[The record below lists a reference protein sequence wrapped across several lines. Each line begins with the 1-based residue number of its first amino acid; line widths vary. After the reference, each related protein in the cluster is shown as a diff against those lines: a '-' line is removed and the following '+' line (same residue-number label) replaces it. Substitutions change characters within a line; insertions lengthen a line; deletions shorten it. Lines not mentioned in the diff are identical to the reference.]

1 MYLSHLKQK
10 TSYAKKSVACLKL
23 KSSMTIYIT
32 LVLVIIMAL
41 IFTLIESG
49 RVSAVNTK
57 LRSITYMAADSVFAE
72 FAQPLF
78 DQYGVM
84 MLWADEEE
92 FMEAFTGYI
101 SENLNL
107 KGTDAG
113 SDLDLYGMHY
123 TESSLVDVK
132 WITDDGGKLFA
143 EQVYDYMK
151 VHLVE
156 SVAEQLLSRTDF
168 FEQSEKVREVLGTI
182 SEYQSEFIKVEE
194 SISEINDKVNHIKD
208 LAENPRTLLEEM
220 QRDLNLYQDEGDQE
234 AAKRFSEKRTEL
246 KTSSDE
252 IQQELSDVQ
261 NATEDYYQNVDAAKD
276 GLLAMKEELEL
287 SKEEYSL
294 EIYQAIQKRIEEIE
308 DTGSEEGAGYQT
320 IKSNAEAAAK
330 YQETMKGLDTFFDAT
345 DEEVSEENVGTYQEM
360 TRQALESVT
369 GFDKL
374 SLDAGSAAE
383 QTGSA
388 DLSFIEN
395 VNQKSKTGIL
405 DLLAGDISEKQID
418 RSRFPS
424 VTSMEK
430 ETEEEEDF
438 VDKTVQKALFAEY
451 DVEHFGCYTNIKEN
465 TALDYEVEYIL
476 GGKDNDRDNLSA
488 VATELILI
496 RSGANLVNLMLD
508 STKQAEIRELATA
521 VSFGQVY
528 IMKIAELLITT
539 AWALAEAMLD
549 TKALF
554 EGKKIPLIKQQ
565 DDWFLSLEGLK
576 NFTGEE
582 ATESDEEFGLGYE
595 DYLRVLLLLEK
606 KEDQRFRTMDMIQA
620 NMCLNENTDFR
631 IKDCIA
637 QVKAEVSYSAPGVF
651 AALPIVQRTAAS
663 DTTGY
668 QFSFVQ
674 EYAY

>member
-1 MYLSHLKQK
+1 M
-10 TSYAKKSVACLKL
+10 KKSFACKKL

-32 LVLVIIMAL
+32 LVLIIIMAL

-101 SENLNL
+101 NENLNL

-113 SDLDLYGMHY
+113 SDLDLYGMRY
-123 TESSLVDVK
+123 AESSLVEVK

-151 VHLVE
+151 VHLIE
-156 SVAEQLLSRTDF
+156 SVAEQLLSQTDF

-194 SISEINDKVNHIKD
+194 SVSEISDKVNHIKD
-208 LAENPRTLLEEM
+208 LSENPKTLLEEM
-220 QRDLNLYQDEGDQE
+220 QKDLDLYQNEGDQE
-234 AAKRFSEKRTEL
+234 AAKRFSDNRTEL
-246 KTSSDE
+246 KTNSNE
-252 IQQELSDVQ
+252 IQEELSAVQ

-276 GLLAMKEELEL
+276 GLFAMKEELER
-287 SKEEYSL
+287 SKEEYSP

-308 DTGSEEGAGYQT
+308 DTVSEEGAGYQT
-320 IKSNAEAAAK
+320 LKNNAEAAAK
-330 YQETMKGLDTFFDAT
+330 YQETMKGMDAFFDAT
-345 DEEVSEENVGTYQEM
+345 DGAVSEENVGAYQEM
-360 TRQALESVT
+360 TSQTLENVKN
-369 GFDKL
+369 FDMS
-374 SLDAGSAAE
+374 SLISGQETE

-395 VNQKSKTGIL
+395 VNQKSKVGIL

-418 RSRFPS
+418 QSSFPS

-430 ETEEEEDF
+430 ETEEDEEL
-438 VDKTVQKALFAEY
+438 VDKTVQKALFSEY
-451 DVEHFGCYTNIKEN
+451 DVEHFGCYTNKKDN

-476 GGKDNDRDNLSA
+476 GGKDNDRDNLSS
-488 VATELILI
+488 VATELVLI
-496 RSGANLVNLMLD
+496 RSGANLINLMLD
-508 STKQAEIRELATA
+508 SKKQAEIRELATA

-528 IMKIAELLITT
+528 IKKIAELLITM

-576 NFTGEE
+576 NFTGDEV
-582 ATESDEEFGLGYE
+582 TESDEENGLDYE
-595 DYLRVLLLLEK
+595 AYLRILLLLEK

-620 NMCLNENTDFR
+620 NMCLNENEDFR

-651 AALPIVQRTAAS
+651 AALPIVQRTAAL

-668 QFSFVQ
+668 EFQFIQ

>member
-1 MYLSHLKQK
+1 MYLSHLIQK
-10 TSYAKKSVACLKL
+10 TSYMKKSFACKKL

-32 LVLVIIMAL
+32 LVLIIIMAL

-101 SENLNL
+101 NENLNL

-113 SDLDLYGMHY
+113 SDLDLYGMRY
-123 TESSLVDVK
+123 AESSLVEVK

-151 VHLVE
+151 VHLIE
-156 SVAEQLLSRTDF
+156 SVAEQLLSQTDF

-194 SISEINDKVNHIKD
+194 SVSEISDKVNHIKD
-208 LAENPRTLLEEM
+208 LSENPKTLLEEM
-220 QRDLNLYQDEGDQE
+220 QKDLDLYQNEGDQE
-234 AAKRFSEKRTEL
+234 AAKRFSDNRTEL
-246 KTSSDE
+246 KTNSNE
-252 IQQELSDVQ
+252 IQEELSAVQ

-276 GLLAMKEELEL
+276 GLFAMKEELER
-287 SKEEYSL
+287 SKEEYSP

-320 IKSNAEAAAK
+320 IKNNAEAAEK
-330 YQETMKGLDTFFDAT
+330 YQETMKGMDAFFDAT
-345 DEEVSEENVGTYQEM
+345 DGAVSEENVGTYQEM
-360 TRQALESVT
+360 TSQTLESVKN
-369 GFDKL
+369 FDMS
-374 SLDAGSAAE
+374 SLNVGQETE

-395 VNQKSKTGIL
+395 VNQKSKVGIL
-405 DLLAGDISEKQID
+405 DLLAGDISETQID
-418 RSRFPS
+418 QSSFPS

-430 ETEEEEDF
+430 ETEEDEEL

-451 DVEHFGCYTNIKEN
+451 DVEHFGCYTNKKDN

-476 GGKDNDRDNLSA
+476 GGKDNDRDNLSS
-488 VATELILI
+488 VATELVLI
-496 RSGANLVNLMLD
+496 RSGANLINLMLD
-508 STKQAEIRELATA
+508 SKKQAEIRELATA

-528 IMKIAELLITT
+528 IKKIAELLITM

-582 ATESDEEFGLGYE
+582 VTESDEENGLDYE
-595 DYLRVLLLLEK
+595 DYLRILLLLEK

-620 NMCLNENTDFR
+620 NMCLNENEDFR
-631 IKDCIA
+631 IKDCIT

-651 AALPIVQRTAAS
+651 AALPIVQRTAAL

-668 QFSFVQ
+668 QFQFIQ

>member
-1 MYLSHLKQK
+1 Y
-10 TSYAKKSVACLKL
+10 TEKSVACLKL

-57 LRSITYMAADSVFAE
+57 LRSITYMSADSVFAE

-113 SDLDLYGMHY
+113 SDLDLYGMRY
-123 TESSLVDVK
+123 AESSLVDVK

-151 VHLVE
+151 VHLIE

-208 LAENPRTLLEEM
+208 LSENPRTLLEEM
-220 QRDLNLYQDEGDQE
+220 QRDLELYQDEGDQE
-234 AAKRFSEKRTEL
+234 AANRFSENRTEL
-246 KTSSDE
+246 KTNSNE
-252 IQQELSDVQ
+252 IQQELSAIQ
-261 NATEDYYQNVDAAKD
+261 NATENYYQNVDAAKD
-276 GLLAMKEELEL
+276 GILAMKEELEL
-287 SKEEYSL
+287 SKEEYTP

-320 IKSNAEAAAK
+320 IKNNAEAAAN
-330 YQETMKGLDTFFDAT
+330 YQETMKGLDSFFDAT
-345 DEEVSEENVGTYQEM
+345 DGAVSEENVGTYQEM
-360 TRQALESVT
+360 TSQALESVT
-369 GFDKL
+369 GFDML

-395 VNQKSKTGIL
+395 VNQKSKTGVL

-418 RSRFPS
+418 QSSFPS

-476 GGKDNDRDNLSA
+476 GGKDNDRANLSA

-595 DYLRVLLLLEK
+595 DYLRVILLLEK

-620 NMCLNENTDFR
+620 NMCLNENADFR

-668 QFSFVQ
+668 QFRFIQ